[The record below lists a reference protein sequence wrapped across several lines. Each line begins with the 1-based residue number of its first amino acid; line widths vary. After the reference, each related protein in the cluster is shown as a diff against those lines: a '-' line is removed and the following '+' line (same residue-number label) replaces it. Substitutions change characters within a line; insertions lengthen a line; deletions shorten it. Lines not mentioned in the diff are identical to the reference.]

1 MNNKRNTI
9 YDNSRAGR
17 MGDTLDDTLAD
28 DELIKMSLAGSTSS
42 FSALISRYQATVL
55 SYCGYHMRTNRSSAE
70 DIAQE
75 TFFRAFEKLESFRGD
90 STFRSW
96 LLKIAINL
104 IRDYS
109 RKTNRWTHLEYT
121 ENSEKGSDRHIQA
134 DCNTVKEAKH
144 ADSTLEQREIIINV
158 LGQLSEEYR
167 SLLLLKEYQ
176 GFTLEELS
184 NTFDCSIDSIKG
196 KLSRARS
203 AANAIWRQMQLD
215 EKKSIESETVNR
227 GDKTT

>member
-1 MNNKRNTI
+1 
-9 YDNSRAGR
+9 
-17 MGDTLDDTLAD
+17 MGDTLAEILAD
-28 DELIKMSLAGSTSS
+28 DELIKRSLAGSTSS
-42 FSALISRYQATVL
+42 FSTLISRYQTMVL
-55 SYCGYHMRTNRSSAE
+55 SYCSYHIRTDISSAE

-104 IRDYS
+104 IRDHS
-109 RKTNRWTHLEYT
+109 RKAKRWTHVEYT
-121 ENSEKGSDRHIQA
+121 EDSEKRSDRYIQA
-134 DCNTVKEAKH
+134 ECNTANETKR
-144 ADSTLEQREIIINV
+144 ADSTLEQRDIITHV
-158 LGQLSEEYR
+158 LDQLSEEYR

-184 NTFDCSIDSIKG
+184 NTYDCSIDSIKG
-196 KLSRARS
+196 KLSRARNS
-203 AANAIWRQMQLD
+203 ANTIWRQMQLD
-215 EKKSIESETVNR
+215 EGKSTGSKTEKR